1 MLSSTSSA
9 AILKMS
15 FLCFLISL
23 ESTDSPLSFLSFKSR
38 SELLSSADIFQRLKK
53 INPAAMRGA
62 NPASLAQ
69 ILIAVGIERKHTKFG
84 NVYRVVSV

>member
-1 MLSSTSSA
+1 MN
-9 AILKMS
+9 
-15 FLCFLISL
+15 FF
-23 ESTDSPLSFLSFKSR
+23 
-38 SELLSSADIFQRLKK
+38 SSADIFQRLKK